1 MTSFTRRKF
10 TIPEQLDERL
20 VKLADQHYQ
29 GNVSLCIRAAIEDHR
44 STLNET
50 GQDSLHIQR
59 LMSQLESTK
68 SRQAEIH
75 ELIEKLERDISNQNI
90 ESTQQ
95 FASED
100 GMTEPMRIVFNELL
114 SADAG
119 LRFADLR
126 ERVDLSASELQAT
139 LGLLVDHGYVVNAGN
154 SKARFA
160 PANYRN
166 RGFQDND

>member
-44 STLNET
+44 STLNGT

-59 LMSQLESTK
+59 LTSQLESTK

-75 ELIEKLERDISNQNI
+75 ELIEKLERDISSQNI
-90 ESTQQ
+90 EQTRE
-95 FASED
+95 FASER
-100 GMTEPMRIVFNELL
+100 GMTESMGIVFNELL

-126 ERVDLSASELQAT
+126 ERLDLSASELQAT
-139 LGLLVDHGYVVNAGN
+139 LGLLVDRGQIINAGN
-154 SKARFA
+154 STARFA
-160 PANYRN
+160 PATYRN
-166 RGFQDND
+166 RGFQDD

>member
-75 ELIEKLERDISNQNI
+75 ELID
-90 ESTQQ
+90 T
-95 FASED
+95 D
-100 GMTEPMRIVFNELL
+100 G
-114 SADAG
+114 
-119 LRFADLR
+119 
-126 ERVDLSASELQAT
+126 
-139 LGLLVDHGYVVNAGN
+139 
-154 SKARFA
+154 
-160 PANYRN
+160 
-166 RGFQDND
+166 